1 MHWDPH
7 WKLWTW
13 QRFQQ
18 LVGAALVAVPIS
30 YFLLCLAKG
39 QLPADFDADISTDQ
53 ADHREIDHTNIAYA
67 IGSCHLSGNVSTWSP
82 DWLRTLRISSLNIVT
97 PAATAEPP
105 QANVQAH
112 DTELTAFE
120 RAALWQSSRI
130 IKERE
135 RFLHEAEERQNRAR
149 LNQLR
154 ILCLS
159 AAAAFLVA
167 LKALAASKDEDTAF
181 RSLMKG
187 AVMPISVFALLM
199 PVLATAVSGVATF
212 DGDPNVVVRHIR
224 TLSQLEQLH
233 GRIAEDVT
241 SDPYLCPMVRA
252 SSAVFAS
259 SVAPTASDRGV
270 ATNPVRLNEC
280 LMDRM
285 ARTVA
290 WEQRHEQILNDA
302 TPSLAHAG
310 DLPRSADKQHAAAA
324 APGATKPLGDS
335 CAAAFA
341 HAVDVAALAAPAS
354 NATPA
359 KVGPAP
365 L

>member
-1 MHWDPH
+1 MHWDTH

-13 QRFQQ
+13 QRCQQ
-18 LVGAALVAVPIS
+18 LVGAALIAVPTS
-30 YFLLCLAKG
+30 YFLLCLTKG
-39 QLPADFDADISTDQ
+39 QLPADFRTDISIDQ
-53 ADHREIDHTNIAYA
+53 SDHREIDHTNIAYA
-67 IGSCHLSGNVSTWSP
+67 IGTCHLSGNISTWP
-82 DWLRTLRISSLNIVT
+82 QDWLRTLRISSLNIAE
-97 PAATAEPP
+97 AAVSTAPS
-105 QANVQAH
+105 QANVAAH
-112 DTELTAFE
+112 DQELSAFE

-167 LKALAASKDEDTAF
+167 LKALAASKDEDSAF

-187 AVMPISVFALLM
+187 ALMPISVFALLM

-212 DGDPNVVVRHIR
+212 DGDPNVVVRHVR
-224 TLSQLEQLH
+224 TLAQLEQLH

-252 SSAVFAS
+252 SSTVFAS
-259 SVAPTASDRGV
+259 SAVPTVSERGV
-270 ATNPVRLNEC
+270 AINPARLSEC

-302 TPSLAHAG
+302 TPTLAHAG
-310 DLPRSADKQHAAAA
+310 DLPRSADKPAPTV
-324 APGATKPLGDS
+324 APGAAKPVGDP

-341 HAVDVAALAAPAS
+341 RAVDVAALAEPAG
-354 NATPA
+354 NATPTLIIA
-359 KVGPAP
+359 AGHP
-365 L
+365 